1 MTNKE
6 RYKQAFSALHTS
18 GQSSMEVEKMA
29 DIKKKHKR
37 NIVAAA
43 AVACAVVIGGSVTA
57 YAADIGG
64 IKEKVSIWKYGKKT
78 EAEIKENSNGGY
90 TIRYELNDEEQ
101 GLMRLIEVCTG
112 PDWISSGLSADELVA
127 AINDSV
133 DVYEDVDGCVWVY
146 YYDRKV
152 DITDLFD
159 AEGVCR
165 IKMTYE
171 GQAIYLEIERG
182 ENGDYPYSQKSDL
195 PEDEIE
201 KYIDITPR

>member
-37 NIVAAA
+37 NTVAAA

-64 IKEKVSIWKYGKKT
+64 IQEKVSIWKYGKKV
-78 EAEIKENSNGGY
+78 EAEIEENSNGGY
-90 TIRYELNDEEQ
+90 TIRYECNDEEQ
-101 GLMRLIEVCTG
+101 GLMRLIEVSTG

-127 AINDSV
+127 AINDSI
-133 DVYEDVDGCVWVY
+133 DVYEDVDGSVWVY
-146 YYDRKV
+146 YYDQKA

-165 IKMTYE
+165 VTMTYE
-171 GQAIYLEIERG
+171 GQAIYLEIKRG
-182 ENGDYPYSQKSDL
+182 KNGDYTYSQKSDL
-195 PEDEIE
+195 PKDEIE
-201 KYIDITPR
+201 KYVDILLK

>member
-18 GQSSMEVEKMA
+18 GQSSMEVKKMA

-37 NIVAAA
+37 NIAAAA
-43 AVACAVVIGGSVTA
+43 AVACVVVIGGSVTA

-64 IKEKVSIWKYGKKT
+64 IQEKVSIWKYGIKT
-78 EAEIKENSNGGY
+78 EAEVEENSNGGY

-133 DVYEDVDGCVWVY
+133 DVYEDVDGRVWVY
-146 YYDRKV
+146 YYDQKV
-152 DITDLFD
+152 VITDLFD
-159 AEGVCR
+159 AEGICR
-165 IKMTYE
+165 VAMTYE

-182 ENGDYPYSQKSDL
+182 ENGYYPYSQKSDL
-195 PEDEIE
+195 PKEEIE
-201 KYIDITPR
+201 KYTDISPK